1 MSHGGS
7 WDREALSSS
16 TGDGRGMVTFVEP
29 HTKPRTEQVLDACH
43 VDEQGDLSHLGTGQ
57 ERVSFWFQLGVLGR
71 KKTLFQNISAMRAGF
86 VLLSCQCQAHSWGP
100 VSTYVMRKEQSDQ
113 GI

>member
-1 MSHGGS
+1 MSQGGS

-16 TGDGRGMVTFVEP
+16 TGDRRGMVTFVEP

-43 VDEQGDLSHLGTGQ
+43 VDEQGDLSHLGRAQ

-71 KKTLFQNISAMRAGF
+71 KNPLPEYKCHDSRVHPAQ
-86 VLLSCQCQAHSWGP
+86 LSVPGAQLGP
-100 VSTYVMRKEQSDQ
+100 GKYLCDEEGSK
-113 GI
+113 